1 MNRHTSFASTAT
13 PASDGGRSI
22 DSIGIVSFERKW
34 DTATTIQT
42 TLTEQFP
49 TVDLIEYDG
58 DVFERFW
65 GEYDCLL
72 GLMASGI
79 VMRKSADLLADASA
93 PSQPIVV
100 TDEELTWAIPILG
113 GEDGANQVATALEQM
128 GAVPAVTSTSLSNRN
143 DAQSTALESHV
154 GSETETTATRLDV
167 QTDAS
172 PIIAPDGPTVVLV
185 DDKTAVTTTQT
196 TDTPTAILGV
206 SAADTATADII
217 DTAWTEILAD
227 HDTVT
232 IDDVAVITTLAPT
245 DALTTAAE
253 EVGLTVVRVDADTP
267 ETGMDEDAD
276 AVTDAEVAATQ
287 LDAPIESI
295 TTTTTTT
302 TMTTATSEIETP
314 TPATTNGDVAVTVA
328 LAVISEEAQ

>member
-1 MNRHTSFASTAT
+1 
-13 PASDGGRSI
+13 
-22 DSIGIVSFERKW
+22 
-34 DTATTIQT
+34 
-42 TLTEQFP
+42 
-49 TVDLIEYDG
+49 
-58 DVFERFW
+58 
-65 GEYDCLL
+65 
-72 GLMASGI
+72 MASGI

-113 GEDGANQVATALEQM
+113 GEGGANRVATALEQM

-154 GSETETTATRLDV
+154 ESETETTATRLDV

-185 DDKTAVTTTQT
+185 DDETAVTTTQT

-302 TMTTATSEIETP
+302 TMTTATSEIEIETP

-328 LAVISEEAQ
+328 LTVISEEAQ